1 MARVRPVIA
10 ASIRAGLIV
19 SVSRS
24 TSTSTGRAPTC
35 STTLTVAANV
45 SGVVI
50 TSSPGPIP
58 LASSAVWRAAVHE
71 LTATAAG
78 AETAAANSASNWAA
92 LGPVVIQSER
102 RVSTTSAISSS
113 PMSGGENER

>member
-1 MARVRPVIA
+1 M
-10 ASIRAGLIV
+10 
-19 SVSRS
+19 
-24 TSTSTGRAPTC
+24 
-35 STTLTVAANV
+35 TLTVAAHV
-45 SGVVI
+45 SGVVM
-50 TSSPGPIP
+50 TSSPGPIS
-58 LASSAVWRAAVHE
+58 LTARAVCRAAVHE

-78 AETAAANSASNWAA
+78 AETLAANSASNWAT

>member
-1 MARVRPVIA
+1 M
-10 ASIRAGLIV
+10 
-19 SVSRS
+19 
-24 TSTSTGRAPTC
+24 
-35 STTLTVAANV
+35 
-45 SGVVI
+45 
-50 TSSPGPIP
+50 
-58 LASSAVWRAAVHE
+58 HE

-78 AETAAANSASNWAA
+78 AETLAANSASNWAT